1 MKLLKH
7 YNAVIGRLFINGG
20 KLVVI
25 SITKDPRSSKTI
37 KNNERDLRIPK
48 VSFHLLTINGVIEVL
63 LVVVGWLAMPQRL
76 STVV

>member
-25 SITKDPRSSKTI
+25 SITKDLRSSKTI
-37 KNNERDLRIPK
+37 KNR
-48 VSFHLLTINGVIEVL
+48 
-63 LVVVGWLAMPQRL
+63 VGEGD
-76 STVV
+76 